1 MNLRKKHSN
10 LFLRRARFIGIVL
23 FGAFVYFY
31 TSRLQAEQ
39 ILHILR
45 EQAQT
50 PEQSQQILQLQPWH
64 IGLAAMTLL
73 VGIAVIV
80 VRVMPVRIFH
90 SLPRSL
96 GLIFCTIFL
105 FCVLTSPDEQSVIQQ
120 RMERLNLIGLY
131 DEAAKTGERYEN
143 PTAEILK
150 QRIIALENQGCL
162 GEKFFTSPLG
172 RTLPDSTFFLSG
184 QEPDSAA
191 RIRLFCMLRRDL
203 PRLAELCA
211 TLPSDSLQRAEEE
224 ALVLYNH
231 KSANPLLIYQNTA
244 VETNYNDFT
253 ALQKTL
259 RKESPL
265 KGKPSKAEAN
275 AMREAYG
282 DTYWYY
288 YFYGN
293 L

>member
-39 ILHILR
+39 FLHLLR
-45 EQAQT
+45 EQAL
-50 PEQSQQILQLQPWH
+50 SQEPSPQILQLQPWH
-64 IGLAAMTLL
+64 IGAAAMTLSM
-73 VGIAVIV
+73 GMAVII
-80 VRVMPVRIFH
+80 VRAIPVNAFH
-90 SLPRSL
+90 SLSRSL
-96 GLIFCTIFL
+96 TLIFCATFL
-105 FCVLTSPDEQSVIQQ
+105 FCALTSPDEQSVIQY
-120 RMERLNLIGLY
+120 RMERLNLINRY
-131 DEAAKTGERYEN
+131 DEAARTCERYEH

-162 GEKFFTSPLG
+162 NEQFFTSPLG
-172 RTLPDSTFFLSG
+172 RALPDSAFFHAG
-184 QEPDSAA
+184 QEHHSAA
-191 RIRLFCMLRRDL
+191 RIRLLSLLQRNL
-203 PRLAELCA
+203 PRLAALCA
-211 TLPSDSLQRAEEE
+211 ALPKDSLQRAEEE

-231 KSANPLLIYQNTA
+231 TSAAPLFIYHNTA

-253 ALQKTL
+253 ALQKKL
-259 RKESPL
+259 RYSNAL
-265 KGKPSKAEAN
+265 KGKPSGAEAN
-275 AMREAYG
+275 TMREAYG